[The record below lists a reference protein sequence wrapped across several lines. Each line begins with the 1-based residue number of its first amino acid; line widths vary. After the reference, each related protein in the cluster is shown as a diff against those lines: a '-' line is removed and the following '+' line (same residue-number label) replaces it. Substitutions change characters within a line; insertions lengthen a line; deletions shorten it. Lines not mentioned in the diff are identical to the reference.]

1 MSELQSRKEG
11 SPPACPVWVDS
22 SIRSESDLIRP
33 NRMHLAGKSAHN
45 YARIFVTD
53 QDGQSYTQ
61 LPLPSPLG
69 SSSCRRNPV
78 KPAPLFVVKLVN
90 ITKAG
95 NASKM
100 NLRSFKAE
108 IIIWHTDVFPEAVPP
123 ATPRINGGFFS
134 RSALSAEGRKE
145 ERETNEQIIRGGTT
159 PSYLPSNRY
168 PYPEQMRLAFCC

>member
-1 MSELQSRKEG
+1 LSELQSRKEG

-90 ITKAG
+90 VTKAATRAKIVPSIFQSG
-95 NASKM
+95 NYHLAYRR
-100 NLRSFKAE
+100 L
-108 IIIWHTDVFPEAVPP
+108 
-123 ATPRINGGFFS
+123 S
-134 RSALSAEGRKE
+134 RSGTSSNAKNKWRLLLAVRP
-145 ERETNEQIIRGGTT
+145 ER
-159 PSYLPSNRY
+159 
-168 PYPEQMRLAFCC
+168 